1 MKSPRAVCAC
11 FNGTYYLTLISKD
24 TGMYLEKEFKFLVPQ
39 QAYENNLQ
47 NSTLKNCSTKLEYRE
62 LSN

>member
-11 FNGTYYLTLISKD
+11 FNGTYYLTLISRD
-24 TGMYLEKEFKFLVPQ
+24 TGMCLEKEFKFLVPQ
-39 QAYENNLQ
+39 QAHENNLQ
-47 NSTLKNCSTKLEYRE
+47 NSTSRTDSTKSEYKE